1 MNCFL
6 LTNPDAFLPRVDPTA
21 VCKENR
27 DTPLELSMRFSGP
40 EMRRLL
46 GEFTEMP
53 VDIKLFHLSTLSTDE
68 DKEEFRDM
76 LRSLPVELVS
86 YSIQYKMKPNIA
98 FYNPLAHFDNDKDTH
113 KDKYKEKDRRKLL
126 RRKTKT

>member
-1 MNCFL
+1 
-6 LTNPDAFLPRVDPTA
+6 
-21 VCKENR
+21 
-27 DTPLELSMRFSGP
+27 MRFSGP

>member
-1 MNCFL
+1 MDVEQFYKMVYRTANLTLSEICWNSGELFSFDQSRCFS
-6 LTNPDAFLPRVDPTA
+6 PRVDPTA

-68 DKEEFRDM
+68 DKEEFKDM
-76 LRSLPVELVS
+76 LRSLPMELVS
-86 YSIQYKMKPNIA
+86 YSVQYIFFKTLPCKG
-98 FYNPLAHFDNDKDTH
+98 
-113 KDKYKEKDRRKLL
+113 RLL
-126 RRKTKT
+126 Y